1 MFLRI
6 LVLVLMPVIVFADD
20 LAKGEKET
28 IFIGDLKVLPSV
40 IDLSKKQ
47 NHDLDLQRVI
57 ESLDTQFIT
66 SLNATRVFQLVDRK
80 RISDIDRE
88 QQFAAVAVDPND
100 KNIAQGAK
108 MAGAKFAFLPQIDGF
123 EDRTTAATSSTKKF
137 TFIDKSVTTTKA
149 AVRSIYLSAVVQI
162 IDTTTGKL
170 LPDSPSVQVDNSML
184 SSDATGDRLYVE
196 LAKLAATKLAQNT
209 VGLMRPPKVLDVTG
223 TQIMIN
229 RGIASGFPVD
239 TVIEIYAI
247 KEVKDEDSGETFRSE
262 FPVGKAKIIRGDEKQ
277 SFATIEGE
285 NLGIAPGCVAR
296 PLKVKIEKKAV
307 AAQATKSKKQAAN
320 KDAKPAEEKKDKD
333 W

>member
-1 MFLRI
+1 
-6 LVLVLMPVIVFADD
+6 
-20 LAKGEKET
+20 
-28 IFIGDLKVLPSV
+28 
-40 IDLSKKQ
+40 
-47 NHDLDLQRVI
+47 
-57 ESLDTQFIT
+57 
-66 SLNATRVFQLVDRK
+66 
-80 RISDIDRE
+80 
-88 QQFAAVAVDPND
+88 
-100 KNIAQGAK
+100 
-108 MAGAKFAFLPQIDGF
+108 
-123 EDRTTAATSSTKKF
+123 
-137 TFIDKSVTTTKA
+137 
-149 AVRSIYLSAVVQI
+149 VQI

-262 FPVGKAKIIRGDEKQ
+262 LPVGKAKIIRGDEKQ
-277 SFATIEGE
+277 SFATIQGE

-296 PLKVKIEKKAV
+296 PLKVKVEKKTNAAAV
-307 AAQATKSKKQAAN
+307 SAVKAKKNASV
-320 KDAKPAEEKKDKD
+320 KEEKPADKEKD

>member
-1 MFLRI
+1 MIIRVLI
-6 LVLVLMPVIVFADD
+6 LVLMPVIALADD

-40 IDLSKKQ
+40 IELSKKQ

-80 RISDIDRE
+80 RQSDLDQE
-88 QQFAAVAVDPND
+88 QRFAAVAVDPND

-162 IDTTTGKL
+162 IDTTSGKL

-184 SSDATGDRLYVE
+184 PGDVTGDRMYVE

-229 RGIASGFPVD
+229 RGIVSGFPVD
-239 TVIEIYAI
+239 TPIEIYAI
-247 KEVKDEDSGETFRSE
+247 KEVKDADTGETFRSE
-262 FPVGKAKIIRGDEKQ
+262 FPVGKAKIVRGDEKQ

-296 PLKVKIEKKAV
+296 PLKVKSEKKA
-307 AAQATKSKKQAAN
+307 AQPKATKSKKKATNAE
-320 KDAKPAEEKKDKD
+320 DKPAEVKKDKD